1 MPFPDDVERTL
12 TGWEYYPEALGHAL
26 RHTHEVTGG
35 IPMIVT
41 ENGMAT
47 ADDSRRIDYTTGA
60 LEGVS
65 AALRDGLDVRG
76 DPGRLRLAPLS
87 RSRGDG
93 GFRGPVRADASS
105 GTEISSRT
113 HDRARNPGRS
123 APCHG
128 CRGAASAQSSSSV
141 FSTVPD
147 ASRVTSTI

>member
-76 DPGRLRLAPLS
+76 
-87 RSRGDG
+87 
-93 GFRGPVRADASS
+93 
-105 GTEISSRT
+105 
-113 HDRARNPGRS
+113 
-123 APCHG
+123 
-128 CRGAASAQSSSSV
+128 
-141 FSTVPD
+141 
-147 ASRVTSTI
+147 

>member
-76 DPGRLRLAPLS
+76 DPGGLRLARRRFARRWRFP
-87 RSRGDG
+87 RIG
-93 GFRGPVRADASS
+93 SS
-105 GTEISSRT
+105 GCLLSNRHLLANATG
-113 HDRARNPGRS
+113 ARYPKDPR
-123 APCHG
+123 PCDG

>member
-76 DPGRLRLAPLS
+76 DPGGLRLARRRFARRWRFP
-87 RSRGDG
+87 RTG
-93 GFRGPVRADASS
+93 SS
-105 GTEISSRT
+105 GCLLSNRHLLANATG
-113 HDRARNPGRS
+113 ARYPKYPR
-123 APCHG
+123 PCDG